1 MQQISIPLSDIIS
14 VQEKQNKHYPL
25 NLKFGNKAS
34 VENKKQIA
42 GPGIY
47 LFSFKGEVIYLGKY
61 QKIGGKI
68 LNHRWTR
75 HFETITL
82 RGKRVGLLGASNP
95 EKRMKK
101 IDKALESGQ
110 LLKEIKNIQKINS
123 SGRFRDTG
131 YNTSI
136 NRLIFA
142 NKNWGYFSKLNDE
155 SILSDFSIT
164 FLRISESLTMEKAKV
179 LTTAIEKAA
188 LSAIH
193 PQCNK
198 EFSKTSYSKDS
209 YGTEDVVRRI
219 CEIADSKG
227 TGFTHQITLQ
237 H

>member
-68 LNHRWTR
+68 LNDRWTR

-82 RGKRVGLLGASNP
+82 RGQRVGFGGINNP

-101 IDKALESGQ
+101 IGNALISGR
-110 LLKEIKNIQKINS
+110 LLEEIKIIREKNS
-123 SGRFRDTG
+123 NGKFKDTG
-131 YNTSI
+131 CNTSI

-142 NKNWGYFSKLNDE
+142 NKNWDFFSKLNDE

-164 FLRISESLTMEKAKV
+164 FLRISESFTMEKAKI

-198 EFSKTSYSKDS
+198 EFSKTSYGNDS

-219 CEIADSKG
+219 CKIADLNDVS
-227 TGFTHQITLQ
+227 FTHQITLQ